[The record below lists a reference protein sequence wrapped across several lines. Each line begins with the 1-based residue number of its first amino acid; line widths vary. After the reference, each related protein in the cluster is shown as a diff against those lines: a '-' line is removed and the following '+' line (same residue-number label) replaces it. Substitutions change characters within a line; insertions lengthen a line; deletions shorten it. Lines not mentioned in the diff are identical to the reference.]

1 MNDLLSMFRTADEDG
16 ECTAEIESGVYVEE
30 LRIAVQSEGYT
41 FKTDGRVFSVI
52 ASRQPINYPK
62 AGTV

>member
-1 MNDLLSMFRTADEDG
+1 MNDLTSMFRTADDQG
-16 ECTAEIESGVYVEE
+16 ECIAEIDPGVYVEE
-30 LRIAVQSEGYT
+30 LRIAVESEGYT
-41 FKTDGRVFSVI
+41 FKTDGRMFSVI

>member
-1 MNDLLSMFRTADEDG
+1 MNDLNSMFRSADDQG
-16 ECTAEIESGVYVEE
+16 ECIAEIDPGVYVEE
-30 LRIAVQSEGYT
+30 LRIAVESEGYT
-41 FKTDGRVFSVI
+41 FKTDGRMFSVI